1 MCVSIRLGAGGEGD
15 DRGWDGWMASLTR
28 WTWVWVNSGSWW
40 WTGRP
45 GVLRFMG
52 SQRAGHNW
60 VTELNWTEHI
70 QSLHNMQG
78 TVLCALCKL
87 SHLIFIILTFIPI
100 PILETRPRE
109 VKRLIGR
116 LHCDFLTVPK
126 PVSSHRMTLSSL
138 CSTAGQFQCK
148 GWSLSE
154 TYKCRPKRELR
165 NPVYQEGI

>member
-1 MCVSIRLGAGGEGD
+1 
-15 DRGWDGWMASLTR
+15 MASLTR

-52 SQRAGHNW
+52 SQRAGHDW

-148 GWSLSE
+148 EWSLSE

>member
-1 MCVSIRLGAGGEGD
+1 MRWLDGITDSMDMSLSELWELVM
-15 DRGWDGWMASLTR
+15 DREAWHAVIHGVAKSR
-28 WTWVWVNSGSWW
+28 TWLSD
-40 WTGRP
+40 
-45 GVLRFMG
+45 
-52 SQRAGHNW
+52 
-60 VTELNWTEHI
+60 WTEHI

-78 TVLCALCKL
+78 TVLCVLCKL
-87 SHLIFIILTFIPI
+87 SHLIFIILTSVPI

-109 VKRLIGR
+109 FKRLIGR

>member
-1 MCVSIRLGAGGEGD
+1 MRWLDGITDSMDMSLSELWELVM
-15 DRGWDGWMASLTR
+15 DREAWHAVIHGVAKSR
-28 WTWVWVNSGSWW
+28 TWLSD
-40 WTGRP
+40 
-45 GVLRFMG
+45 
-52 SQRAGHNW
+52 
-60 VTELNWTEHI
+60 WTEHI

-78 TVLCALCKL
+78 TVLCVLCKL
-87 SHLIFIILTFIPI
+87 SHLIFIILTSVPI